1 MDSSIKPVN
10 VDNFTMQGQLTAL
23 SLTNN
28 KFTTYNR
35 ERSISF
41 HPYYQVR
48 YYLPTTHFCRPHR
61 YGPFARWLLSS
72 SLRTERSP
80 SPSPRLLACDGE
92 FFYGTAA
99 VCGSPFGLARAASSC
114 CGSRP
119 QDDPKGFE
127 QLAISI
133 PGLKLHTMYRAALS
147 R

>member
-1 MDSSIKPVN
+1 MR
-10 VDNFTMQGQLTAL
+10 TTLQGQFTAL

-61 YGPFARWLLSS
+61 YGPFAARWLLSS
-72 SLRTERSP
+72 SLRAERSP
-80 SPSPRLLACDGE
+80 SPSPRSLACDGE

-119 QDDPKGFE
+119 QDDPKGFD

-133 PGLKLHTMYRAALS
+133 PGLKLHIDVPLDRATLT

>member
-1 MDSSIKPVN
+1 MR
-10 VDNFTMQGQLTAL
+10 TTLQGQFTAL

-35 ERSISF
+35 EGSISF

-61 YGPFARWLLSS
+61 YGPFAACWLLSR

-80 SPSPRLLACDGE
+80 SPSLAPLTRMRRRILLRDSRRLRLALW
-92 FFYGTAA
+92 
-99 VCGSPFGLARAASSC
+99 PRAASSC

-119 QDDPKGFE
+119 QDDPKGFD

-133 PGLKLHTMYRAALS
+133 PGLKLHIDVPLDRATLT